1 MLCGMSKLEKKA
13 GVSLMINFI
22 QSLRIAIGS
31 IRSAKMRSILTTL
44 GIVIGVAAVIAN
56 VSLGASFNQYFADL
70 SLSAGTNYIVVS
82 GKEPNLL
89 HDNEM
94 KLIDNTP
101 GIVGISP
108 FKVKS
113 AEVTY
118 FSTSKHI
125 GVTGVTEDL
134 EEITKIELEDG
145 AFLNDKDRY
154 VAVIGHDIAYDK
166 FNRKIFTQNSIDI
179 TFRKKDGSTITR
191 TFMVKGIIKKS
202 NESFFDSGIGDNVIL
217 IPVSTLNDILGEND
231 YGAIV
236 AMASSLDT
244 IEETDEEIDK
254 RLARHFGVSTRD
266 MDNEDAKPYFLNN
279 QAEDLESLGQL
290 SDALAALL
298 TAVSL
303 IALIVGSIGIMNI
316 MLVTVTERT
325 REIGILKSLG
335 FTNWNVLFLFI
346 VESIVLSVFGG
357 LVGTGLGVVGAYGAQ
372 SLMKLPI
379 VFPVELIVVGFT
391 VSVIVGLIAGVYPA
405 NKAAKMNPVE
415 ALRSE

>member
-1 MLCGMSKLEKKA
+1 
-13 GVSLMINFI
+13 MINFI

-56 VSLGASFNQYFADL
+56 VSLGASFNQYFADV
-70 SLSAGTNYIVVS
+70 SLSAGSNYIVVF

-101 GIVGISP
+101 GILGISP
-108 FKVKS
+108 FKEKS
-113 AEVTY
+113 SEVTY

-125 GVTGVTEDL
+125 NVIGVAEDL
-134 EEITKIELEDG
+134 EEITNIELEDG

-166 FNRKIFTQNSIDI
+166 FDRKIFTQNSIDI
-179 TFRKKDGSTITR
+179 TFRKKDGSTITK
-191 TFMVKGIIKKS
+191 TFMVKGIIEKS
-202 NESFFDSGIGDNVIL
+202 KESFFDSGIGDNVIL

-236 AMASSLDT
+236 AMASDLDT
-244 IEETDEEIDK
+244 IEETDEKIDK

-266 MDNEDAKPYFLNN
+266 MDNEDAKPYSLNN
-279 QAEDLESLGQL
+279 QAEDLEMLGQL

-325 REIGILKSLG
+325 QEIGILKSLG
-335 FTNWNVLFLFI
+335 FTNLNVLFLFI
-346 VESIVLSVFGG
+346 VESVVLSVFGG
-357 LVGTGLGVVGAYGAQ
+357 LLGTGLGVVGAYGAQ
-372 SLMKLPI
+372 SLMKLPN
-379 VFPVELIVVGFT
+379 VFPIELIVVGFA

-405 NKAAKMNPVE
+405 NKAARMNTVD

>member
-1 MLCGMSKLEKKA
+1 
-13 GVSLMINFI
+13 MINFI

-56 VSLGASFNQYFADL
+56 VSLGASFNQYFADV
-70 SLSAGTNYIVVS
+70 SLSAGSNYIVVF

-101 GIVGISP
+101 GILGISP
-108 FKVKS
+108 FKEKS
-113 AEVTY
+113 SEVTY

-125 GVTGVTEDL
+125 NVIGATEDL
-134 EEITKIELEDG
+134 EEITNIELEDG

-166 FNRKIFTQNSIDI
+166 FDRKIFTQNSIDI
-179 TFRKKDGSTITR
+179 TFRKKDGSTITK
-191 TFMVKGIIKKS
+191 TFMVKGIIEKS
-202 NESFFDSGIGDNVIL
+202 KESFFDSGIGDNVIL

-236 AMASSLDT
+236 AMASGLDT
-244 IEETDEEIDK
+244 IEETDEKIDK

-266 MDNEDAKPYFLNN
+266 MDNEDAKPYSLNN
-279 QAEDLESLGQL
+279 QAEDLEMLGQL

-303 IALIVGSIGIMNI
+303 IALIVGSIGIMNV

-335 FTNWNVLFLFI
+335 FTNLNVLFLFI
-346 VESIVLSVFGG
+346 VESVVLSVFGG
-357 LVGTGLGVVGAYGAQ
+357 LLGTGLGVVGAYGAQ
-372 SLMKLPI
+372 SLMKLPN
-379 VFPVELIVVGFT
+379 VFPIELIVVGFA

-405 NKAAKMNPVE
+405 NKAARMNTVD
-415 ALRSE
+415 ALRGE

>member
-1 MLCGMSKLEKKA
+1 MSNLDKKA
-13 GVSLMINFI
+13 GANLMINVI
-22 QSLRIAIGS
+22 QFLRIAMGS

-70 SLSAGTNYIVVS
+70 SLSAGTNYIVVV
-82 GKEPNLL
+82 GKEPNLF

-108 FKVKS
+108 FKERS

-125 GVTGVTEDL
+125 GVTGITEDL
-134 EEITKIELEDG
+134 EEITNIELEDG

-154 VAVIGHDIAYDK
+154 VTVIGYDIAYDK
-166 FNRKIFTQNSIDI
+166 FDRKIFTQNSIDI
-179 TFRKKDGSTITR
+179 TFRKKDGNTIAK
-191 TFMVKGIIKKS
+191 TFTVKGIIEKS
-202 NESFFDSGIGDNVIL
+202 KESFFDSGIGDNVIL
-217 IPVSTLNDILGEND
+217 IPVSTLNDILGEDD
-231 YGAIV
+231 YGAFI

-244 IEETDEEIDK
+244 IKETDKEIDK

-266 MDNEDAKPYFLNN
+266 MDNEDAKPYFMNN
-279 QAEDLESLGQL
+279 QAEDLESLDQL
-290 SDALAALL
+290 SDALAVLL

-335 FTNWNVLFLFI
+335 FTNSNVLFLFI
-346 VESIVLSVFGG
+346 VESVVLSVFGG
-357 LVGTGLGVVGAYGAQ
+357 FLGIGLGVAGAYGAQ
-372 SLMKLPI
+372 MLMKLPI

-391 VSVIVGLIAGVYPA
+391 VSVIAGLIAGVYPA
-405 NKAAKMNPVE
+405 NKAARMNTVD
-415 ALRSE
+415 ALRHE

>member
-1 MLCGMSKLEKKA
+1 
-13 GVSLMINFI
+13 MINFI
-22 QSLRIAIGS
+22 QSLRIAMGS

-56 VSLGASFNQYFADL
+56 VSLGASFNQYFADV
-70 SLSAGTNYIVVS
+70 SLSVGSNYIVVF

-94 KLIDNTP
+94 KLIDKTP
-101 GIVGISP
+101 GIIGISP
-108 FKVKS
+108 FKEKS
-113 AEVTY
+113 AEVRY

-134 EEITKIELEDG
+134 EEITNIELEDG
-145 AFLNDKDRY
+145 AFLDDKDRY
-154 VAVIGHDIAYDK
+154 VVVIGHDIAYDK
-166 FNRKIFTQNSIDI
+166 FDRKIFTQNSIDI
-179 TFRKKDGSTITR
+179 TFRKKDGNTITK

-202 NESFFDSGIGDNVIL
+202 KESFFDSGIGDDVIL

-254 RLARHFGVSTRD
+254 RLARHFGISTRD
-266 MDNEDAKPYFLNN
+266 MDNEDAKPYSSYN
-279 QAEDLESLGQL
+279 QAEDLKSLGQL

-357 LVGTGLGVVGAYGAQ
+357 LLGTGLGVAGAYGAQ
-372 SLMKLPI
+372 MLMKLPI
-379 VFPVELIVVGFT
+379 VFPVELIVVGFA

-405 NKAAKMNPVE
+405 NKAARMNTVD